1 MSMSFA
7 CASHSLDPR
16 AAIAFSSW
24 RVGGIALLFEIVMDS
39 NEVRRKNKRSQL
51 GREGGFAERR

>member
-7 CASHSLDPR
+7 CVSHSLDPC
-16 AAIAFSSW
+16 AAFAFSSW
-24 RVGGIALLFEIVMDS
+24 RVGGIALPFLFVMDS

-51 GREGGFAERR
+51 GREGGFVERR